1 MPLRH
6 KILIIFLV
14 FVIVPFVLIFAYY
27 DYSSQR
33 TVQTQV
39 GKMAGQTVEQTTIA
53 INDRIRMMEKAL
65 LSASNNSSILDMLL
79 PREYE
84 ILGLSQI
91 DLPSM
96 KHFYNSIIFTNTYI
110 KTIRIDLYENDT
122 EGENQTFLF
131 GAGSGDTYSPLNVE
145 RYVRYFRDR
154 NLLVQENLPEY
165 RDNPV
170 YRQAVE
176 MNGDI
181 LWSYGL
187 FPDDDNLYVLKQFA
201 YLSYSQK
208 IGTILFVVD
217 PDLLRELC
225 NDTPDLHHY
234 IFDQSQQLLTGQAD
248 TEDLDALVTV
258 QLPKAGTSQTIN
270 DQLVTSQPLVNGWR
284 YVHTVSIPS
293 LMKDIRQTRGYV
305 LSLASLLLVVLLLVV
320 SLLIRHFDRQLQ
332 VLLKK
337 FESVEKGD
345 MVIRQHLDSQDE
357 LGKLD
362 RHFNH
367 MVEQLQRL
375 IHTNY
380 ISQLEKREVQLD
392 ALKFQINPHFLYN
405 TLNVISSIA
414 TIHKTPSIPA
424 ICQNLSQLF
433 RYNMSGH
440 SNVSLKQELDSVRN
454 FISLQQVQF
463 TEPFQVF
470 FDIEPGVE
478 TCAVQKFVLQPIVE
492 NAIKYGFAKKD
503 RVYCLEINA
512 HADGDLLVIEVAD
525 DGEGMSPED
534 LSGIKASLEQSG
546 RPDAALLSPARPG
559 RNSIGLPNIHERL
572 RLAYGKS
579 SGLEIQSE
587 LGSGTTVT
595 LKMPLKERK
604 SHA

>member
-1 MPLRH
+1 MPLRQ

-33 TVQTQV
+33 TVQEQV

-84 ILGLSQI
+84 IIGLSQI

-110 KTIRIDLYENDT
+110 KTIRIDLYENDAD
-122 EGENQTFLF
+122 GGKQTFLF

-154 NLLVQENLPEY
+154 NLLVQENLPEF

-170 YRQAVE
+170 YRQAVD

-187 FPDDDNLYVLKQFA
+187 FPDDDNLYVLKQFT

-217 PDLLRELC
+217 PALLRELC

-234 IFDQSQQLLTGQAD
+234 IFDQNQQLMTGQNED
-248 TEDLDALVTV
+248 EDLEMLVSRQV
-258 QLPKAGTSQTIN
+258 PQAGSSQII
-270 DQLVTSQPLVNGWR
+270 DEHLVTSKPLVNGWR

-293 LMKDIRQTRGYV
+293 LMKDITQARGYV
-305 LSLASLLLVVLLLVV
+305 LTLASILLVVLLLVV

-375 IHTNY
+375 IHRNY
-380 ISQLEKREVQLD
+380 VSQLEKREAQLD

-440 SNVSLKQELDSVRN
+440 SNVALKQELDSVKH

-463 TEPFQVF
+463 TQPFQVF
-470 FDIEPGVE
+470 YDIEPGVE
-478 TCAVQKFVLQPIVE
+478 TCAVQKFILQPIVE
-492 NAIKYGFAKKD
+492 NAIKYGFSKKD

-525 DGEGMSPED
+525 DGEGIAPED
-534 LSGIKASLEQSG
+534 LAGIKTLLEKSG
-546 RPDAALLSPARPG
+546 RTDAALRSTPKPG

-572 RLAYGKS
+572 RLAYGEKGGLDIKS
-579 SGLEIQSE
+579 ER
-587 LGSGTTVT
+587 GSGTTVT
-595 LKMPLKERK
+595 LKMPLKEREN
-604 SHA
+604 HA

>member
-1 MPLRH
+1 MPLRY

-14 FVIVPFVLIFAYY
+14 FVIIPFVLIFAYY

-91 DLPSM
+91 DLSSM

-110 KTIRIDLYENDT
+110 KTIRIDLYEKDE

-154 NLLVQENLPEY
+154 NLLAQENLPEF
-165 RDNPV
+165 RNNPV
-170 YRQAVE
+170 YHQAVE

-187 FPDDDNLYVLKQFA
+187 FPDDDNLYVLKQFS

-234 IFDQSQQLLTGQAD
+234 IFDQNQQLLTGQD
-248 TEDLDALVTV
+248 NVEDLDVLVSR
-258 QLPKAGTSQTIN
+258 QLPAPGTSQTIS

-305 LSLASLLLVVLLLVV
+305 LSLASLLLLVLLLVITM
-320 SLLIRHFDRQLQ
+320 LIRHFDRQLQ

-362 RHFNH
+362 RHFNR

-380 ISQLEKREVQLD
+380 ISQLEKREAQLD

-414 TIHKTPSIPA
+414 TIHKTPSIPT

-440 SNVSLKQELDSVRN
+440 SNVTLKQELDSVKN

-463 TEPFQVF
+463 SEPFQVF

-478 TCAVQKFVLQPIVE
+478 SCAVQKFILQPIVE
-492 NAIKYGFAKKD
+492 NAIKYGFSKKD

-512 HADGDLLVIEVAD
+512 HADGGLLVVEVAD
-525 DGEGMSPED
+525 DGEGMAAED
-534 LSGIKASLEQSG
+534 LAGIKSSLDQDSRTG
-546 RPDAALLSPARPG
+546 AGLLSTPKPG

-572 RLAYGKS
+572 RLAYGEAG
-579 SGLEIQSE
+579 GLDIHSE
-587 LGSGTTVT
+587 WGSGTTVT
-595 LKMPLKERK
+595 LKMPLKEREN
-604 SHA
+604 HA